1 MDHRQEKTK
10 QAILQALIDLI
21 DQKGLDQVSV
31 SDLCQQANINRST
44 FYLHY
49 KNMEDLLLSVEADFI
64 REITEAIQDL
74 DTEDLVYNSQALTQ
88 LFTRIL
94 DSIEKNSDLIITLMS
109 PTTSPRTRL
118 TIEQAIENIII
129 DRMNTAIISEA
140 TQEELPVSKTYIAV
154 TISSLFTGIVA
165 EWLLSGKKES
175 PKDLGQFIS
184 EIATQPM
191 IDRVLGLDR

>member
-1 MDHRQEKTK
+1 MDRRQEKTK
-10 QAILQALIDLI
+10 QAILQALIKLI

-49 KNMEDLLLSVEADFI
+49 KNIDDLLLSVEADFI
-64 REITEAIQDL
+64 REITDAIQDL
-74 DTEDLVYNSQALTQ
+74 ETEDLIYNSQALTQ

-94 DSIEKNSDLIITLMS
+94 ESIEKNSDLIITLMS

-129 DRMNTAIISEA
+129 DRMNTAIIREA

-175 PKDLGQFIS
+175 PQDLGQFIS
-184 EIATQPM
+184 EVATQPM

>member
-1 MDHRQEKTK
+1 MDRRQEKTK
-10 QAILQALIDLI
+10 QAILQALIKLI

-64 REITEAIQDL
+64 REITDAIQDL
-74 DTEDLVYNSQALTQ
+74 ETEDLIYNSQALTQ

-94 DSIEKNSDLIITLMS
+94 ESIEKNSDLIITLMS

-191 IDRVLGLDR
+191 IDRVLGLDQ

>member
-1 MDHRQEKTK
+1 MDRRQEKTK

-74 DTEDLVYNSQALTQ
+74 ETEDLVYNSQALTQ

-94 DSIEKNSDLIITLMS
+94 ESIEKNSDLIITLMS

-175 PKDLGQFIS
+175 PQDLGQFIS

>member
-1 MDHRQEKTK
+1 MDRRQEKTK

-64 REITEAIQDL
+64 REITDAIQDL
-74 DTEDLVYNSQALTQ
+74 ETEDLIYNSQALTQ

-94 DSIEKNSDLIITLMS
+94 ESIEKNSDLIITLMS

-140 TQEELPVSKTYIAV
+140 TQEELSVSKTYIAV

-175 PKDLGQFIS
+175 PQDLGQFIS

-191 IDRVLGLDR
+191 IDRVLGLDQ

>member
-1 MDHRQEKTK
+1 MDRRQEKTK
-10 QAILQALIDLI
+10 QAILQALIKLI

-64 REITEAIQDL
+64 REITDAIQDL
-74 DTEDLVYNSQALTQ
+74 ETEDLIYNSQALTQ

-94 DSIEKNSDLIITLMS
+94 ESIEKNSDLIITLMS

-140 TQEELPVSKTYIAV
+140 TQEELSVSKTYIAV

-175 PKDLGQFIS
+175 PQDLGQFIS

-191 IDRVLGLDR
+191 IDRVLGLDQ

>member
-1 MDHRQEKTK
+1 MDRRQEKTK

-64 REITEAIQDL
+64 REITDAIQDL
-74 DTEDLVYNSQALTQ
+74 ETEDLIYNSQALTQ

-94 DSIEKNSDLIITLMS
+94 ESIEKNSDLIITLMS

-191 IDRVLGLDR
+191 IDRVLGLDQ

>member
-1 MDHRQEKTK
+1 MDRRQEKTK

-21 DQKGLDQVSV
+21 DKKGLDQVSV
-31 SDLCQQANINRST
+31 SDLCQQANISRST

-74 DTEDLVYNSQALTQ
+74 ETEDLIYNSQALTQ

-94 DSIEKNSDLIITLMS
+94 ESIEKNSDLIITLMS

-129 DRMNTAIISEA
+129 DRMNTAIIREA

-175 PKDLGQFIS
+175 PQDLGQFIS
-184 EIATQPM
+184 EVATQPM
-191 IDRVLGLDR
+191 IDRVLGLDQ

>member
-1 MDHRQEKTK
+1 MDRRQEKTK

>member
-1 MDHRQEKTK
+1 MDRRQEKTK
-10 QAILQALIDLI
+10 QAILQALIKLI

-49 KNMEDLLLSVEADFI
+49 KNIDDLLLSVEADFI
-64 REITEAIQDL
+64 REITDAIQDL
-74 DTEDLVYNSQALTQ
+74 ETEDLIYNSQALTQ

-94 DSIEKNSDLIITLMS
+94 ESIEKNSDLIITLMS

-129 DRMNTAIISEA
+129 DRMNTAIIREA

-175 PKDLGQFIS
+175 PQDLGQFIS
-184 EIATQPM
+184 EVATQPM
-191 IDRVLGLDR
+191 IDRVLGLDQ

>member
-1 MDHRQEKTK
+1 MDRRQEKTK
-10 QAILQALIDLI
+10 QAILQALIKLI
-21 DQKGLDQVSV
+21 NQKGLDQVSV

-49 KNMEDLLLSVEADFI
+49 KNIDDLLLSVEADFI
-64 REITEAIQDL
+64 REITDAIQDL
-74 DTEDLVYNSQALTQ
+74 ETEDLIYNSQALTQ

-94 DSIEKNSDLIITLMS
+94 ESIEKNSDLIITLMS

-129 DRMNTAIISEA
+129 DRMNTAIIREA

-175 PKDLGQFIS
+175 PQDLGQFIS
-184 EIATQPM
+184 EVATQPM
-191 IDRVLGLDR
+191 IDRVLGLDQ